1 MPALKGLTKGL
12 RLRSTT
18 PPEAKRSRKQQRPL
32 GINRTIFEVLG
43 RDSLIKSV
51 IRGNNRMDNEEKN
64 SFEGVAMVI
73 LEQICFE
80 DVAIVVLELSI
91 LCLVE
96 G

>member
-18 PPEAKRSRKQQRPL
+18 HPDAERNRKQQRPL

-51 IRGNNRMDNEEKN
+51 IRGNNRMDNEEKY